1 MAKPNLP
8 EPGASHGEAED
19 PTARMSFFDHL
30 TELRARLW
38 WAVVSIAIGFAVG
51 LWYARPAYDFL
62 AQPMMDALREAGL
75 SDKLISTSPLGP
87 LRLYIT
93 TGLYLGIVIASPMVL
108 YQLWLFVAPGLYRHE
123 RRAIVSFIFSGVFLF
138 LAGTAFGYLVLLP
151 FTLEFLVSMFTE
163 GNFAAYISIN
173 EYFDLVLV
181 ILLGL
186 GVIFQVPIL
195 IFILSVFG
203 IVTPRFLWNNFQY
216 AVLVIAMLAAI
227 ITPTT
232 DVVTMTVFM
241 VPMLG
246 LYVIGI
252 GVSAAVVRGKKKSAG
267 EPVADLRPLALLA
280 LLLVI
285 VAGVAWAGYHY
296 GWWSGL
302 KW

>member
-1 MAKPNLP
+1 MANPNQP
-8 EPGASHGEAED
+8 EPDSREGADD

-30 TELRARLW
+30 AELRTRLLW
-38 WAVVSIAIGFAVG
+38 VVASIGIGFCVG
-51 LWYARPAYDFL
+51 LLFSREAYAFL
-62 AQPMMDALREAGL
+62 AQPMMDALRGAGL
-75 SDKLISTSPLGP
+75 GDKLISTSPLGP
-87 LRLYIT
+87 LRLYIS

-108 YQLWLFVAPGLYRHE
+108 YQVWLFVAPGLYRNE
-123 RRAIVSFIFSGVFLF
+123 RRAVVSFIFSGVFLF
-138 LAGTAFGYLVLLP
+138 LAGTAFAYLVLLP
-151 FTLEFLVSMFTE
+151 FTLKFLASMFVE
-163 GNFAAYISIN
+163 GGFAAYISIN

-186 GVIFQVPIL
+186 GLIFQLPIL

-203 IVTPRFLWNNFQY
+203 IVTPRFLWDNFQY

-232 DVVTMTVFM
+232 DVVTMMVFM

-246 LYVIGI
+246 LYVVGI
-252 GVSAAVVRGKKKSAG
+252 AVSAAVVRSKKKAAG
-267 EPVADLRPLALLA
+267 EPVASLRPLGILAILLA
-280 LLLVI
+280 VGAAL
-285 VAGVAWAGYHY
+285 AWAGYHY

>member
-1 MAKPNLP
+1 MP
-8 EPGASHGEAED
+8 EPEPTHSAADD

-30 TELRARLW
+30 TELRTRLLW
-38 WAVVSIAIGFAVG
+38 SVVSIAIGFAIG
-51 LWYARPAYDFL
+51 LWFSRPAYEFL
-62 AQPMMDALREAGL
+62 AQPMMESLREAGL
-75 SDKLISTSPLGP
+75 SDRLISTSPLGP

-108 YQLWLFVAPGLYRHE
+108 YQIWLFVAPGLYRHE
-123 RRAIVSFIFSGVFLF
+123 RRAIVSFIVSGVVLF

-163 GNFAAYISIN
+163 GNFGAYISIT
-173 EYFDLVLV
+173 EYFDLVLI

-186 GVIFQVPIL
+186 GVIFQLPIL

-203 IVTPRFLWNNFQY
+203 IVTPRFLWDNFQY
-216 AVLVIAMLAAI
+216 AVLVIAILAAL

-246 LYVIGI
+246 LYMIGI
-252 GVSAAVVRGKKKSAG
+252 GVSAAVVRGKKKTAG
-267 EPVADLRPLALLA
+267 EPVADLRPMAILALV
-280 LLLVI
+280 LLVA
-285 VAGVAWAGYHY
+285 AGVAWAGYHY